1 MKISILTIIIVTLL
15 LITLFLLFSKKK
27 ETYKLRPPPKLSLVP
42 VTNTYKLKSLYLNY
56 IGYYYADYYTNDLPE
71 IYSLIMAD
79 DYTALGIMK
88 GFETTPVYISW
99 NDTSYINE
107 QNYVFVDSFELNCGN
122 YCNIN
127 NQIFRAYCTSGNN
140 IFCDFNAQSAI
151 GYSAVESPL
160 IWPRYFSR
168 YSEKRKSAADRAKNG
183 MVKYSNPPTLMT
195 LIVTA
200 QYNPN

>member
-1 MKISILTIIIVTLL
+1 MKINILTIIIVTLL
-15 LITLFLLFSKKK
+15 LIILFLLLSKNR
-27 ETYKLRPPPKLSLVP
+27 ETYRLRAPPKLSLVP
-42 VTNTYKLKSLYLNY
+42 VTNTYKLESLYLNY
-56 IGYYYADYYTNDLPE
+56 LGYYYAYYFTSDYPV
-71 IYSLIMAD
+71 IYSFTVAD
-79 DYTALGIMK
+79 DYTALGIIK
-88 GFETTPVYISW
+88 GFETAPVYISW
-99 NDTSYINE
+99 GDTSYINE

-151 GYSAVESPL
+151 GYSAVESPI

-168 YSEKRKSAADRAKNG
+168 YSDKRKLAANRAKNG